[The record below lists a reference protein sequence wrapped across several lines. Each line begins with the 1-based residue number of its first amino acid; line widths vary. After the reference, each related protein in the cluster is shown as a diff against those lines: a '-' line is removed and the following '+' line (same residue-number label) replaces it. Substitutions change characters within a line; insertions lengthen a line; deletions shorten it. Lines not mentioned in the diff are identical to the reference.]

1 MMHACALLHRGVG
14 WRSGFKHVGLAYP
27 RETDGM
33 ASTCIVTIYGV
44 GSVIQLMKT
53 NHTVPNHYII
63 CETRM

>member
-1 MMHACALLHRGVG
+1 MMHACALLHRGVV

-44 GSVIQLMKT
+44 GSVTK
-53 NHTVPNHYII
+53 P
-63 CETRM
+63 